1 MKSNSFLL
9 LSASFVFAA
18 LTISCSVAST
28 TAALGVSTGSTSG
41 STSGKKET
49 VVVNQQ
55 QPQQQQPVIIYQ
67 QQPASQPAAPQAVQ
81 VQQQQQPAPVV
92 QQKAKN
98 SSIRNFAVKSYDK
111 IVKDNQKG
119 KGDHLNSLILL
130 LESEGIPK
138 DESTLLIKK
147 AIRKANGNAEVFADE
162 IENSL

>member
-1 MKSNSFLL
+1 MEVLIIL
-9 LSASFVFAA
+9 ILIIIGAGAS
-18 LTISCSVAST
+18 
-28 TAALGVSTGSTSG
+28 STSSSSSSSKG
-41 STSGKKET
+41 RKAQT
-49 VVVNQQ
+49 VIYN
-55 QPQQQQPVIIYQ
+55 QQQQPSSQ
-67 QQPASQPAAPQAVQ
+67 QQPTVVYQPAPQASQPEAPQQAAPAQPVAP
-81 VQQQQQPAPVV
+81 QQQQPAPAV